1 MSAGNLRINIRDI
14 SFSNKGITISQFDS
28 APVRIH
34 DMLCRDSM
42 SWTIGFCFPA
52 DDLYPGK
59 RVLEQMIRPSFNLRS
74 PQREREKCPILLKN
88 YAKSLLGMT

>member
-1 MSAGNLRINIRDI
+1 
-14 SFSNKGITISQFDS
+14 
-28 APVRIH
+28 
-34 DMLCRDSM
+34 M
-42 SWTIGFCFPA
+42 SWTMGFWFPA

-59 RVLEQMIRPSFNLRS
+59 RVHEQMVGPSFNLRS